1 MEFYIFSK
9 LKKVRNLI
17 LSNMFDIKI
26 MTVIIMIIWVLINIS
41 VIFEDCSRSTK
52 MECFE
57 LINYILYEISDV

>member
-1 MEFYIFSK
+1 
-9 LKKVRNLI
+9 
-17 LSNMFDIKI
+17 MFDIKI
-26 MTVIIMIIWVLINIS
+26 ITVIIMIIWVLINIP